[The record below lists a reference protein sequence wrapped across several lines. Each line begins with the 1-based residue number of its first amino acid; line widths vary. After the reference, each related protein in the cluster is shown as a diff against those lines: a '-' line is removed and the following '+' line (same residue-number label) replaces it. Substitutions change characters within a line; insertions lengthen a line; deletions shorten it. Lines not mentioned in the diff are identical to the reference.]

1 MRGALNSQAS
11 RLFIRA
17 AVFAPSARLH
27 IALHSASEG
36 RAPRIAHAMA
46 AAGGLCCFS
55 SFLLFFGW
63 CVWGGEGER
72 TRCKEKVVV
81 GISGI

>member
-1 MRGALNSQAS
+1 M
-11 RLFIRA
+11 
-17 AVFAPSARLH
+17 FAPSARLH
-27 IALHSASEG
+27 IALRSASEG

-46 AAGGLCCFS
+46 AAGGP
-55 SFLLFFGW
+55 LLALRNLFVLW
-63 CVWGGEGER
+63 VVGGGGSR